1 MTKEYFQW
9 THRVASD
16 YKTYLA
22 QRFQGEV
29 FGQAMFRT
37 MADLCDDP
45 ARAQKL
51 RLLEQLERETKE
63 FLVPAMREAGHSCDE
78 SPERINEGETLGA
91 ALVSVPWTELMQ
103 GFQKEF
109 RQFADEFE
117 TAEALAPAGKES
129 VLRHVT
135 THERALLD
143 FATRE
148 LEGSRVGDSLQSVV
162 ALLRT
167 SHAA

>member
-9 THRVASD
+9 THRIAND
-16 YKTYLA
+16 YQTYLA

-45 ARAQKL
+45 ARARKF

-63 FLVPAMREAGHSCDE
+63 FLVPAMLEAGYSSDE
-78 SPERINEGETLGA
+78 SRERINQGETLGA
-91 ALVSVPWTELMQ
+91 ALASVPWTELMQ

-117 TAEALAPAGKES
+117 VAEALGAGRKGKRAPA
-129 VLRHVT
+129 RDH
-135 THERALLD
+135 A
-143 FATRE
+143 RE
-148 LEGSRVGDSLQSVV
+148 GIARFRD
-162 ALLRT
+162 A
-167 SHAA
+167 

>member
-1 MTKEYFQW
+1 M
-9 THRVASD
+9 
-16 YKTYLA
+16 
-22 QRFQGEV
+22 
-29 FGQAMFRT
+29 
-37 MADLCDDP
+37 
-45 ARAQKL
+45 
-51 RLLEQLERETKE
+51 
-63 FLVPAMREAGHSCDE
+63 
-78 SPERINEGETLGA
+78 NEGETLGA
-91 ALVSVPWTELMQ
+91 ALASVPWAELME

-117 TAEALAPAGKES
+117 TAEGLAPAGKER

-135 THERALLD
+135 MHERALLD

-148 LEGSRVGDSLQSVV
+148 LEVSKAGDSLQSVV

>member
-9 THRVASD
+9 THRVATD
-16 YKTYLA
+16 YRTYLA

-45 ARAQKL
+45 ARAQKF
-51 RLLEQLERETKE
+51 RVLEQLERETKE
-63 FLVPAMREAGHSCDE
+63 FLLPAMREAGHSCAE
-78 SPERINEGETLGA
+78 SRERINEGERLGA
-91 ALVSVPWTELMQ
+91 ALTSVPWAELMH

-167 SHAA
+167 SRAA